1 MHRRRA
7 EEAPVA
13 GAGAGLSEACSVF
26 VQALADG
33 DRAAT
38 VRARQVAVTGARTA
52 GVAELTAGAR
62 VLILDPPSFAR
73 SWNAGRTY
81 PLMTP
86 TVTMDEVLPADQAA
100 RWLARVAP
108 PAASSL
114 G

>member
-1 MHRRRA
+1 MRRRRA

-52 GVAELTAGAR
+52 GV
-62 VLILDPPSFAR
+62 VAR
-73 SWNAGRTY
+73 SWNSGPAY

-86 TVTMDEVLPADQAA
+86 TVTVDEVLPADQAA